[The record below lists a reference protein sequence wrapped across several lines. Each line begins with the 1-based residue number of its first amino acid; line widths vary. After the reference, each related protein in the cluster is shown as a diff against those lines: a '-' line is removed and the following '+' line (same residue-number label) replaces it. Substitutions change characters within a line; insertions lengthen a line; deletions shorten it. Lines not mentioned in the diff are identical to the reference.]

1 MLAAMTC
8 ELRTAGGGG
17 YLIDAYVYQLSQAG
31 CDDEHTPV
39 GGGWHGL
46 LRGGL
51 EASATAALDMGMTED
66 ERRFLATRAGA
77 IVSEQV
83 QGAVSVTYYADRATL
98 DAAWQTVTAGPL
110 SQPRR
115 PTLEP

>member
-1 MLAAMTC
+1 MLATMTY
-8 ELRTAGGGG
+8 ELRMAGGGG

-31 CDDEHTPV
+31 CDDEHTPA

-77 IVSEQV
+77 IVSEQA
-83 QGAVSVTYYADRATL
+83 QGAVSVTYYPDRTGL
-98 DAAWQTVTAGPL
+98 EAAWRTVTAGP
-110 SQPRR
+110 SARPRG
-115 PTLEP
+115 PAPEL